1 MTLDFR
7 FFSFFIDKTQ
17 RSSFYQTT
25 ITTRIVV
32 NVWVTRKPRDAR
44 RILKDKDLL
53 ISAIACPELK
63 AFLNRILQLCEG
75 DLIP

>member
-1 MTLDFR
+1 MKIAILVEG
-7 FFSFFIDKTQ
+7 KTELAFKSHLLKHK
-17 RSSFYQTT
+17 RRYK
-25 ITTRIVV
+25 
-32 NVWVTRKPRDAR
+32 KPRDAR
-44 RILKDKDLL
+44 RILRDKDLL